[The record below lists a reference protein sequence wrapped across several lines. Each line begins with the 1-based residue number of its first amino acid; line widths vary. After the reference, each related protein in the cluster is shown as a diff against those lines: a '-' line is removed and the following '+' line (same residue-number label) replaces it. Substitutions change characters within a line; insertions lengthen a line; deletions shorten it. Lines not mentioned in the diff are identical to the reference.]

1 MFSPLSRI
9 SLPKVS
15 RFTLSIL
22 GSASA
27 KPRAGRASS
36 AQLLQA
42 AGRLFLIDCSEGV
55 QARLSPQNDRL
66 AAWASEN
73 RIQGIRRISRTT
85 LDAVFISHIHG
96 DHMFGLFGLLATM
109 GMNGRTKP
117 LMIFGP
123 NSLGSIINFYK
134 SFWGERDSYE
144 IVFTPLKM
152 KAPETILEFPDLQV
166 QAFPLNHGIDC
177 YGFIFR
183 EIGSCLFRKAPYAPR
198 SYAFC
203 SDTAPFPE
211 LSSWVKGVDLL
222 YHESTYPDEDIA
234 KAQKRMHSTCSDAAR
249 CALEAGVGHLLVG
262 HYSASIKEEDIHTTL
277 QERLGAI
284 FPNSTAVDDGDIF
297 DIPMRML

>member
-1 MFSPLSRI
+1 MSLPLSRI
-9 SLPKVS
+9 SLQKVS
-15 RFTLSIL
+15 KFTLSIL

-27 KPRAGRASS
+27 KPRPGRASS

-55 QARLSPQNDRL
+55 QQRFWEQNDRL
-66 AAWASEN
+66 ARWVSAN
-73 RIQGIRRISRTT
+73 KTQGIRRISRTT
-85 LDAVFISHIHG
+85 LDAIFISHIHG

-117 LMIFGP
+117 LMVFGP
-123 NSLGSIINFYK
+123 NNLGPVINFYK

-144 IVFTPLKM
+144 ILFTPLKM
-152 KAPETILEFPDLQV
+152 KSPETILEYPDLLV

-183 EIGSCLFRKAPYAPR
+183 ETGSCLYHKEPYAPR

-211 LSSWVKGVDLL
+211 LSSWVKDVDML
-222 YHESTYPDEDIA
+222 YHEATYADMDKP
-234 KAQKRMHSTCSDAAR
+234 KAEKRMHSTATDAAR
-249 CALEAGVGHLLVG
+249 CALQAGVGRLLVG
-262 HYSASIKEEDIHTTL
+262 HYSAAIKEEDIHSSL
-277 QERLGAI
+277 QDSIREI
-284 FPNSTAVDDGDIF
+284 FPNAFAVDDGDIF